1 MTHVSRELFAILVW
15 TDVLLVAGVFL
26 YLVSALRDAG
36 GTRFDLTGEAETDG
50 ASRQTAGERE
60 SEPPEREE
68 GTE

>member
-1 MTHVSRELFAILVW
+1 MSHVSRELFAILVW

-36 GTRFDLTGEAETDG
+36 GIRFDLTGETETDG
-50 ASRQTAGERE
+50 TSRETTDEHEA
-60 SEPPEREE
+60 EPPGPEE